1 MIHSIISW
9 SLNNRL
15 IVLLAT
21 AMLAVAGVLAALKL
35 PMDAVPDLTNIQVQI
50 LTTSPALGPVE
61 VEQFIT
67 FPVENAMS
75 GLPKV

>member
-50 LTTSPALGPVE
+50 LTTSPALGPV
-61 VEQFIT
+61 
-67 FPVENAMS
+67 
-75 GLPKV
+75 